1 VLLKL
6 KKLVDQGVIQEEEF
20 KKKKE
25 ELLARL

>member
-6 KKLVDQGVIQEEEF
+6 KKLVDQGVIEEHEF
-20 KKKKE
+20 EEKKK